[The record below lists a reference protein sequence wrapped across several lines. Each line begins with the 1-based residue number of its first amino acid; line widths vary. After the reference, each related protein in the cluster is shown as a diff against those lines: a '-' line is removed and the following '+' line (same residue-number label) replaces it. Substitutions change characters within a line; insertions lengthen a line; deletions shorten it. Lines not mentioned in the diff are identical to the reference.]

1 MIIIHHPPPA
11 RQPAASRTAESR
23 PTAAPARPH
32 PHNSTPFHKKST
44 AAAPR
49 RAAPRRKMRLDALFY
64 YMASP
69 VSRPTL
75 KKYFTENLQL
85 SEILKYFCSLTNNI
99 KIMKIDPKNENGDP
113 WWVIVVK
120 VLVYAAGLFLAGYG
134 TTSAAMTISML

>member
-1 MIIIHHPPPA
+1 MIIINNEPPA
-11 RQPAASRTAESR
+11 SQPAASRTAAR
-23 PTAAPARPH
+23 RPPTAQARPH
-32 PHNSTPFHKKST
+32 PHIYTQFHKKST

-64 YMASP
+64 YMASL
-69 VSRPTL
+69 VSNLSL
-75 KKYFTENLQL
+75 KKYFTKNLQL

>member
-1 MIIIHHPPPA
+1 M
-11 RQPAASRTAESR
+11 
-23 PTAAPARPH
+23 
-32 PHNSTPFHKKST
+32 
-44 AAAPR
+44 
-49 RAAPRRKMRLDALFY
+49 
-64 YMASP
+64 
-69 VSRPTL
+69 
-75 KKYFTENLQL
+75 QL

>member
-1 MIIIHHPPPA
+1 MIIINNAPPA
-11 RQPAASRTAESR
+11 RLPAASRTAASR
-23 PTAAPARPH
+23 PPAAPARPH
-32 PHNSTPFHKKST
+32 PHISTPFHKKST